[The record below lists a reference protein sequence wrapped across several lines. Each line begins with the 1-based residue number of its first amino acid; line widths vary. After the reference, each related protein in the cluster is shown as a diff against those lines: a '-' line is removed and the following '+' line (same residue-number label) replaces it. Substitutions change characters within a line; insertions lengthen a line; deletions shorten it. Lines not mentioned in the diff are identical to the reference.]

1 MRRMQA
7 QKEVLCIQDGSDL
20 RFATRP
26 GCTGLE
32 VIGRNQAKSRTQGM
46 HLHLT
51 LTVTP
56 TGLPLG
62 VLRCG
67 FGTPHKAQG
76 GKSRRWID
84 GYRDIAQAAGKLT
97 RGTQVIAVIDREAG
111 FWGLF
116 DEQRRRGRVE
126 ILVRAKHDRRL
137 RKGPDG
143 KLFAQLGGGPADG
156 YMNVE
161 VAGLTG
167 RPKSSRKQALP
178 PRLRR
183 RAGCELR
190 YREVVLPA
198 TQAGREP
205 AVLRGVHVVET
216 DPPQGEKGLQW
227 HLLTSLPVRSAE
239 EAEEVVSRYRQRW
252 KVEDFFRVLKSGCKV
267 QNQRFRTADRLQKA
281 VAIQSVIAWR
291 VMVLTLLGQ
300 EVPECGAEVLFAQSE
315 LEFLG
320 AYAAQ
325 QGRPGPSDLGS
336 AVALVA
342 HLGGY
347 RGRKHDPA
355 PGNQIM
361 WEGYNGLTLATTGY
375 RLRDSQLAAR

>member
-32 VIGRNQAKSRTQGM
+32 VIGRNQTKSRTQGM

-51 LTVTP
+51 LAVTP

-97 RGTQVIAVIDREAG
+97 RGTRVIAVMDREAD

-126 ILVRAKHDRRL
+126 ILVRAKHNRRL
-137 RKGPDG
+137 RKRPDG
-143 KLFAQLGGGPADG
+143 KLFTQLGGGPADG

-167 RPKSSRKQALP
+167 RPKSSRKQARP
-178 PRLRR
+178 PPPSPSLNPNFVARTARQRQETYTTFL
-183 RAGCELR
+183 
-190 YREVVLPA
+190 
-198 TQAGREP
+198 TSTAGRGRATWGRRWRWCPPKRLPGTQSRSGAGEP
-205 AVLRGVHVVET
+205 DHV
-216 DPPQGEKGLQW
+216 G
-227 HLLTSLPVRSAE
+227 
-239 EAEEVVSRYRQRW
+239 
-252 KVEDFFRVLKSGCKV
+252 
-267 QNQRFRTADRLQKA
+267 RLQRADAGDHGVSATRQPVGCPMK
-281 VAIQSVIAWR
+281 R
-291 VMVLTLLGQ
+291 
-300 EVPECGAEVLFAQSE
+300 GAHRCPDPICDYS
-315 LEFLG
+315 
-320 AYAAQ
+320 
-325 QGRPGPSDLGS
+325 
-336 AVALVA
+336 VALA
-342 HLGGY
+342 G
-347 RGRKHDPA
+347 
-355 PGNQIM
+355 
-361 WEGYNGLTLATTGY
+361 
-375 RLRDSQLAAR
+375 

>member
-1 MRRMQA
+1 M
-7 QKEVLCIQDGSDL
+7 
-20 RFATRP
+20 
-26 GCTGLE
+26 
-32 VIGRNQAKSRTQGM
+32 
-46 HLHLT
+46 
-51 LTVTP
+51 
-56 TGLPLG
+56 
-62 VLRCG
+62 
-67 FGTPHKAQG
+67 
-76 GKSRRWID
+76 
-84 GYRDIAQAAGKLT
+84 
-97 RGTQVIAVIDREAG
+97 
-111 FWGLF
+111 
-116 DEQRRRGRVE
+116 
-126 ILVRAKHDRRL
+126 
-137 RKGPDG
+137 
-143 KLFAQLGGGPADG
+143 
-156 YMNVE
+156 
-161 VAGLTG
+161 
-167 RPKSSRKQALP
+167 
-178 PRLRR
+178 RR

-198 TQAGREP
+198 TQKGGEP

-227 HLLTSLPVRSAE
+227 HLLTSLPVRN
-239 EAEEVVSRYRQRW
+239 AEEVVSRYRRRW

-291 VMVLTLLGQ
+291 VMVLTLLGR
-300 EVPECGAEVLFAQSE
+300 EVPECGAEVLFAQEE

-325 QGRPGPSDLGS
+325 QGRPGPSNLGS

-361 WEGYNGLTLATTGY
+361 WEGYNGLTLATMGY

>member
-51 LTVTP
+51 LAVTP

-167 RPKSSRKQALP
+167 RPKSSRKQARAA
-178 PRLRR
+178 RLRR

-190 YREVVLPA
+190 YREVVLPT
-198 TQAGREP
+198 TQAGGEP

-227 HLLTSLPVRSAE
+227 HLLTSLPVRN
-239 EAEEVVSRYRQRW
+239 AEEVVSRYRQRW

-267 QNQRFRTADRLQKA
+267 QNQRFRTADRLQRA
-281 VAIQSVIAWR
+281 VATQGVIAWR
-291 VMVLTLLGQ
+291 VMVLTLLGR
-300 EVPECGAEVLFAQSE
+300 EVPECGAEVLFRQEE

-320 AYAAQ
+320 PTPRSRA
-325 QGRPGPSDLGS
+325 G
-336 AVALVA
+336 
-342 HLGGY
+342 
-347 RGRKHDPA
+347 RGRATWGRRWRWWPT
-355 PGNQIM
+355 
-361 WEGYNGLTLATTGY
+361 WEATGDASTIRHRGTRSCGKATTG
-375 RLRDSQLAAR
+375 